1 LETIATINRLIAS
14 RIERHFRNA
23 SAVTARG
30 LEHLAG
36 TCDTI
41 RSASRAPARVL
52 RTHRL
57 ARGTAIRATVGFVL
71 KTLLFVKALLP
82 GAEDELAAAIHAVQH
97 FIDVHERVTPSLNVA
112 IDHRLF
118 RLAWYV

>member
-14 RIERHFRNA
+14 RIERHFRYA
-23 SAVTARG
+23 SAVAARG
-30 LEHLAG
+30 LKHLAG
-36 TCDTI
+36 TCDSIPSPSPST
-41 RSASRAPARVL
+41 AGVL
-52 RTHRL
+52 RTHRF
-57 ARGTAIRATVGFVL
+57 ARGTAVRATVGFVL
-71 KTLLFVKALLP
+71 KTLLFVKALFT

-112 IDHRLF
+112 IDHPLF